1 MFTPRP
7 SRQRRFARTRS
18 IVCLGAILAG
28 CALLPA
34 TARAQAAAPAAA
46 APELSSAI
54 SEAIATIRP
63 MLEADDPK
71 TYPELLR
78 KLDEIIVKQKPQ
90 GYDLAY
96 IYQLKVRVLVG
107 SGQALK
113 AIDPLEVIL
122 SGNYFPKDAQNGM
135 VLILSQLYMQEAG
148 ATSNTKLQEQRL
160 KQARERLEAWFAS
173 TPEPVIGASNMSMY
187 SDATS
192 LYANCLFFLKDY
204 KKAYDTSKKL
214 VRLGIEPSD
223 QAWVLL
229 FASQQEAGL
238 NAEAAETFELFIRKF
253 PDRKDFWMQLTQ
265 AYLSSD
271 QPLRAI
277 LTYQRA
283 QERGFMNSPSDYMN
297 VFGLYYRLEE
307 YSRASQLLESWIKS
321 GKVEDSEDNWEL
333 VSVCYQNLRR
343 EDAVR
348 KILDESRRR
357 FKTGNLDFQLAQ
369 YLWYDGKYKDGL
381 AAATAAWKKG
391 GLKKPGKVALF
402 LATANFEQRNYELAL
417 EFFETA
423 KKSGDCDKNELDRV
437 ERILREAVET
447 IRNRTA
453 EAATA
458 APQS

>member
-7 SRQRRFARTRS
+7 SRQRRFAHTRS
-18 IVCLGAILAG
+18 ILCLGA
-28 CALLPA
+28 ALVGGVLLS
-34 TARAQAAAPAAA
+34 TSARAETPAPAAA
-46 APELSSAI
+46 APELSNAV

-78 KLDEIIVKQKPQ
+78 KLDEIIAKQKPQ

-96 IYQLKVRVLVG
+96 INQLKVRVLIG
-107 SGQALK
+107 SGQGAK
-113 AIDPLEVIL
+113 AVEPLESIL
-122 SGNYFPKDAQNGM
+122 AGNYFPKDAQMGM

-148 ATSNTKLQEQRL
+148 STNNTKLQEQRL
-160 KQARERLEAWFAS
+160 KQARAQLETWFAG
-173 TPEPVIGASNMSMY
+173 TPEPLLGASNMSMY
-187 SDATS
+187 CDAAS
-192 LYANCLFFLKDY
+192 LYANCLFFNKDY
-204 KKAYDTSKKL
+204 KKAYETAKNL
-214 VRLGIEPSD
+214 VRLSIAPND

-229 FASQQEAGL
+229 FAAQQEAGL

-283 QERGFMNSPSDYMN
+283 QEHGFMNSPSDYMN

-307 YSRASQLLESWIKS
+307 YSRASELLESWIKT

-333 VSVCYQNLRR
+333 VSVCYANLRR
-343 EDAVR
+343 DDAVR
-348 KILDESRRR
+348 KVLNESRKR
-357 FKTGNLDFQLAQ
+357 FKTGNLDFQYAQ

-381 AAATAAWKKG
+381 QAATDAWKKG
-391 GLKKPGKVALF
+391 GLKKAGKAALF
-402 LATANFEQRNYELAL
+402 LATANFEQRNYDLAL
-417 EFFETA
+417 DFFDKA
-423 KKSGDCDKNELDRV
+423 QKSGDCDKTELDRV
-437 ERILREAVET
+437 ARILHEAIEA
-447 IRNRTA
+447 RNAGTNS
-453 EAATA
+453 AT
-458 APQS
+458 PKS

>member
-7 SRQRRFARTRS
+7 SRQRRFARTRNLL
-18 IVCLGAILAG
+18 CLGAILVGGAF
-28 CALLPA
+28 L
-34 TARAQAAAPAAA
+34 PAAA
-46 APELSSAI
+46 RAETPAPATPAPELSNSI

-78 KLDEIIVKQKPQ
+78 KLEEIISKYKPQ

-96 IYQLKVRVLVG
+96 INQLKVRVLVG
-107 SGQALK
+107 SGQGTK
-113 AIDPLEVIL
+113 AVEPLESIL
-122 SGNYFPKDAQNGM
+122 AGNYFPKDAQMGM

-148 ATSNTKLQEQRL
+148 ATNNPKIQEQRL
-160 KQARERLEAWFAS
+160 KQARERLESWFAG
-173 TPEPVIGASNMSMY
+173 TPEPVLGASNMSMY
-187 SDATS
+187 CDATS

-204 KKAYDTSKKL
+204 KKAYETAKNL
-214 VRLGIEPSD
+214 VRLSIAPSD

-229 FASQQEAGL
+229 FAAQQEAGL

-283 QERGFMNSPSDYMN
+283 QEHGFMNSPSDYMN

-307 YSRASQLLESWIKS
+307 YSRASELLESWIRS
-321 GKVEDSEDNWEL
+321 SKVEDSEENWEL
-333 VSVCYQNLRR
+333 VSVCYANLRR
-343 EDAVR
+343 DDAVR
-348 KILDESRRR
+348 TVLNESRKR
-357 FKTGNLDFQLAQ
+357 FKTGNLDFQYAQ

-381 AAATAAWKKG
+381 AAATDAWKKG
-391 GLKKPGKVALF
+391 GLKKAGKTALF
-402 LATANFEQRNYELAL
+402 LATANFEQRNIDLAL
-417 EFFETA
+417 EFFDKA
-423 KKSGDCDKNELDRV
+423 KKSGDCDKTELERV
-437 ERILREAVET
+437 ERILHEVIEAS
-447 IRNRTA
+447 NA
-453 EAATA
+453 GANPAT
-458 APQS
+458 PKS